1 MSLSSSLAPTPTLGN
16 QWFNFCPYCCC
27 CPVDQLC
34 STHWDPMNSSI
45 LGFPVLHSLP
55 EFAQTHVQWVDDAIL
70 NHLILCH
77 PLFLLPSIFPS
88 LCVFSNESALC
99 ISISSSN
106 EYSGLISFMIDWF
119 DLFAVQGTL
128 KSLLQH
134 HSLKASVLW
143 WSAFFMVQLLHPHM
157 TTIVFALPECSINA
171 NI

>member
-1 MSLSSSLAPTPTLGN
+1 M
-16 QWFNFCPYCCC
+16 
-27 CPVDQLC
+27 D
-34 STHWDPMNSSI
+34 SSI

-88 LCVFSNESALC
+88 LSVFSNESALC

-128 KSLLQH
+128 KSLLQN

-143 WSAFFMVQLLHPHM
+143 WSAFFMVQLSHPHM
-157 TTIVFALPECSINA
+157 THPNMNLHWHIIVTQCPQFTLGFTLAVVCSVGLDECIMTCTHHYSVIQKL
-171 NI
+171 